1 MPASQQNIAS
11 NTPLGANLAPGGV
24 TFRTWAPAALQ
35 VYIALGQP
43 SGTASPAFQKS
54 EGDLLVKDANGFW
67 AGFVPGLKDGDLY
80 RFYVVGMGSE
90 GFKRDPY
97 ARELEFNG
105 YPGCNCI
112 MRDPADYPWHDA
124 GFRPPA
130 FSNLI
135 IYQFHIGVFYAKDA
149 AGRDIRPH
157 RVCKILDVV
166 DRIEYFA
173 DLGVN
178 AVMPL
183 PFQEYQGEDSL
194 GYNGT
199 DLFSPE
205 MDYAVPAAELA
216 SYVARVNRLLAAK
229 GFSPLTSAQLTG
241 QINQFKAFIDLCHLY
256 GIAVIADVVYNH
268 AGGGFDD
275 QSIKFFDRQPYT
287 TDNNSLYFTDQDH
300 AGGRVFAFWK
310 QEVRQFLIDN
320 GKSLLQE
327 YHVDG
332 LRYDQVTVIAESGGW
347 YFAQDL
353 TNTLRF
359 VKPAAVQIA
368 EYWGN
373 EHWKG
378 PAVPPYGMGFDIG
391 YSDALRDSLRAVIA
405 EATGG
410 CGARINL
417 DPLRDTLYL
426 TYRESSRWTVFQ
438 CIENHDLIDFNHS
451 GRDHQPRIA
460 ALADPSNA
468 RSWYARSRAKVAT
481 GLLLTAP
488 GVPMVFMGQ
497 ELLEDK
503 YWTDWPGRP
512 ELLIWWDGL
521 EGKDKHMS
529 DQHRFTR
536 DLMWLRRKHPAL
548 RGEGLNVFHVH
559 NDNRVIA
566 IHRWLPGVGRD
577 VVIVASLNESTFY
590 NYSYRLGIPVAGH
603 WNEVFNSD
611 VYDHW
616 FNPNAQGNPGG
627 ISANGPGWDGL
638 PTSAEITLPANS
650 ILVFARDLGDSQHR

>member
-1 MPASQQNIAS
+1 MAASQLNITPS
-11 NTPLGANLAPGGV
+11 TPLGANIVPGGV
-24 TFRTWAPAALQ
+24 TFRTWAPAALEA
-35 VYIALGQP
+35 YIALQQP
-43 SGTASPAFQKS
+43 TGTAASAFAKMPA
-54 EGDLLVKDANGFW
+54 GMLVKDANGFW
-67 AGFVPGLKDGDLY
+67 AGFVPGMEDGDRY
-80 RFYVVGMGSE
+80 RFYVVGTGSQ

-97 ARELEFNG
+97 ARELEFDG
-105 YPGCNCI
+105 YPDCNCI
-112 MRDPADYPWHDA
+112 VRDPGDYPWHDA
-124 GFRPPA
+124 SFRPPA
-130 FSNLI
+130 YSDLI
-135 IYQFHIGVFYAKDA
+135 IYQFHIGVFYAKDS

-166 DRIEYFA
+166 DRIEYFS

-183 PFQEYQGEDSL
+183 PFQEYQGESSL

-205 MDYAVPAAELA
+205 MDYAVRAQDLA
-216 SYVARVNRLLAAK
+216 PYLARVNRLLAAK
-229 GFSPLTSAQLTG
+229 GFGPLSAAHLTG

-256 GIAVIADVVYNH
+256 GIAVITDVVYNH

-359 VKPAAVQIA
+359 VKPSAVQIA
-368 EYWGN
+368 EYWGD
-373 EHWKG
+373 ERWKG
-378 PAVPPYGMGFDIG
+378 VAAPPHGMGFDIG
-391 YSDALRDSLRAVIA
+391 YSDALRDALRDVIA
-405 EATGG
+405 ATTGG
-410 CGARINL
+410 RDARVNL
-417 DPLRDTLYL
+417 DRLRDSLYL
-426 TYRESSRWTVFQ
+426 THRESSRWTVFQ
-438 CIENHDLIDFNHS
+438 CIENHDLLDFNHS
-451 GRDHQPRIA
+451 GRDRQPRVA

-481 GLLLTAP
+481 GLLLAAP
-488 GVPMVFMGQ
+488 GVPMIFMGQ
-497 ELLEDK
+497 EFLEDK
-503 YWTDWPGRP
+503 YWTDWQGRP
-512 ELLIWWDGL
+512 ELLIWWEGL
-521 EGKDKHMS
+521 EGRDKHMS

-566 IHRWLPGVGRD
+566 IHRWLPNVGRD
-577 VVIVASLNESTFY
+577 VVVVASLNESTFY
-590 NYSYRLGIPVAGH
+590 DYGYRVGFPGGGH

-611 VYDHW
+611 VYDQW
-616 FNPNAQGNPGG
+616 FNSNAKGNAEG
-627 ISANGPGWDGL
+627 IIADGPAWDGL
-638 PTSAEITLPANS
+638 PTSAGITLPANS
-650 ILVFARDLGDSQHR
+650 IVVFARDQGDF